1 MGERTGSHTLLSYT
15 PNPDFSP
22 HFTESTMTNR
32 DKLMQKMEKMDAKK
46 LAIYLNGTISEEIND
61 RICKECL
68 KAHSGQCM
76 MELRN
81 LKNCPRKISDWLQE
95 EAC

>member
-1 MGERTGSHTLLSYT
+1 
-15 PNPDFSP
+15 
-22 HFTESTMTNR
+22 MTNR
-32 DKLMQKMEKMDAKK
+32 EKLMKKMESMTPKR
-46 LAIYLNGTISEEIND
+46 LAAFLRETVSDELSD
-61 RICKECL
+61 KICKQCL
-68 KAHSGQCM
+68 KANKGQCV

>member
-1 MGERTGSHTLLSYT
+1 
-15 PNPDFSP
+15 
-22 HFTESTMTNR
+22 MTNR

-46 LAIYLNGTISEEIND
+46 LATYLNGTISVEIND
-61 RICKECL
+61 RICKQCL
-68 KAHSGQCM
+68 KAHDGHCM